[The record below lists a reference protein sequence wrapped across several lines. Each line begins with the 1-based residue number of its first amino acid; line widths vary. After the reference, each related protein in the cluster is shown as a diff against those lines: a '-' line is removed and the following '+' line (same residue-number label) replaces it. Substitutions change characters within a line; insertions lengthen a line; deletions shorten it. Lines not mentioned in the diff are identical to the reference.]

1 VTGGLVLGEA
11 LNLWIPA
18 EQMIFGLAV
27 WLLFLAC
34 VHARRRDRRI
44 LPVFLFMAGMFAGSL
59 RMGAEQAV
67 FLREEG
73 FFAEEQED
81 GVVLHGTVQ
90 SVKEKDGTLEVVLK
104 NCAVEGEDGEAGEK
118 FRRVLCYLD
127 VNEAEKSAE
136 EFSKPKSSETGTN
149 GIFETKEQ
157 PWRSVWNWFVQGRD
171 LEVPAVGEKIR
182 VFGEGKAADPARN
195 PGVFDYRLYCRSRGI
210 SGIVYAEGYT
220 VTGGKV
226 HVLSDGLYRI
236 RRFLSDQL
244 KAIALPEDA
253 GILSAVLFGEKEDLD
268 SGIYELYRK
277 NGISHLLAIS
287 GLHVSIVG
295 LGIWKLFR
303 KGGAG
308 FWISGIFAGGFLL
321 AYGMMVGSGASVAR
335 AVSMA
340 GLSFLAAAVGRTY
353 DLPTAMCI
361 PAAGLLLT
369 HPYLLTQASFQLS
382 FLAVTSL
389 VYPGRLFSGRG
400 EKLFTNEKISAAASA
415 FFTSLSIQMVTAP
428 VILCHSFGIPVY
440 GVFLN
445 LIVIPLMT
453 YVVISG
459 FLGLGLSFLSVS
471 VGGAMLGGAHYIL
484 KFYEVVCNWTGK
496 LPGAE
501 LVLGQPE
508 VWKIGCY
515 YGLMILG
522 VIVFERGDELGEK
535 LCKLFQE
542 KGKNSKENVNRRIAV
557 KLKSK
562 NVKKKTNISSK
573 STRDKETMKEI
584 EVGTGKSEESIL
596 NLWKNRILTDKKH
609 RLIFLCVAWLAAFL
623 FLLPSRPTGLSVT
636 FLDVGQ
642 GDGIVLR
649 SASHTILV
657 DCGSSQQK
665 SVGEKILVPYLKSQ
679 GVTRVDLAVMTHGD
693 QDHMNGIRYLLE
705 HPESGIQLGGLMMPK
720 VGKDEIYG
728 KMAALAKKQKI
739 PVYYAAAGD
748 RMENIP
754 GKGMYMECLS
764 PDGEAEFSDRNEES
778 LVFRVTYDRF
788 SLLLTGDMETGGE
801 ENLVE
806 SGILSPVTVL
816 KAGHHGSATSSG
828 ENFLEKLSPE
838 ITVLSYGRKNRYGHP
853 AKEVKERLE
862 NIGSEILETG
872 ISGAVM
878 IETDGKKMKV
888 GTMLPLDTD

>member
-1 VTGGLVLGEA
+1 MLCVTGGLVLGEA

-27 WLLFLAC
+27 WLLFLVC
-34 VHARRRDRRI
+34 VYARRRDRRI

-73 FFAEEQED
+73 FFAEEHEE

-90 SVKEKDGTLEVVLK
+90 SVKEKDGTLEVLLK
-104 NCAVEGEDGEAGEK
+104 NCAAEGADGEK
-118 FRRVLCYLD
+118 FRRVLCYLEVD
-127 VNEAEKSAE
+127 EEEKSAGGI
-136 EFSKPKSSETGTN
+136 PKQKRSETGTN
-149 GIFETKEQ
+149 GSFRAKKQ
-157 PWRSVWNWFVQGRD
+157 FLVSVWNWNRQGRD
-171 LEVPAVGEKIR
+171 PELPAVVEKIR

-195 PGVFDYRLYCRSRGI
+195 PGGFDYQLYCRSKGI
-210 SGIVYAEGYT
+210 SGIVYADGYT

-226 HVLSDGLYRI
+226 HVFSDSLYRI
-236 RRFLSDQL
+236 RRLLSDRL
-244 KAIALPEDA
+244 KMIALPEDA

-268 SGIYELYRK
+268 STIYELYRK

-308 FWISGIFAGGFLL
+308 FWISGIFAEGFLL

-389 VYPGRLFSGRG
+389 VYPGRLFSSRG
-400 EKLFTNEKISAAASA
+400 EKLFTNEKISAAVTAL
-415 FFTSLSIQMVTAP
+415 FTSLSIQMVTAP
-428 VILCHSFGIPVY
+428 VVLWHSFGIPVY

-471 VGGAMLGGAHYIL
+471 AGGAMLGGAHYIL
-484 KFYEVVCNWTGK
+484 KFYEVICNGTGR

-508 VWKIGCY
+508 VWKVGCY
-515 YGLMILG
+515 YGLVVLG
-522 VIVFERGDELGEK
+522 AVVYERGMEIA
-535 LCKLFQE
+535 
-542 KGKNSKENVNRRIAV
+542 EN
-557 KLKSK
+557 
-562 NVKKKTNISSK
+562 
-573 STRDKETMKEI
+573 
-584 EVGTGKSEESIL
+584 
-596 NLWKNRILTDKKH
+596 KKH
-609 RLIFLCVAWLAAFL
+609 RLIFLCAAWLAAFI

-649 SASHTILV
+649 SASHTVLV

-665 SVGEKILVPYLKSQ
+665 SVGEKVLVPYLKSQ

-705 HPESGIQLGGLMMPK
+705 HPESGIRLGGLMMPK
-720 VGKDEIYG
+720 AGKDEIYG
-728 KMAALAKKQKI
+728 KMAALAKEQKI

-748 RMENIP
+748 RMEDIP
-754 GKGMYMECLS
+754 GKGMCMECLS
-764 PDGEAEFSDRNEES
+764 PNGEEEFSDRNEES

-788 SLLLTGDMETGGE
+788 SMMLTGDMETGGE

-806 SGILSPVTVL
+806 SGVLSPVTVL

-828 ENFLEKLSPE
+828 ESFLEKLSPD

-872 ISGAVM
+872 LSGAVM

-888 GTMLPLDTD
+888 RTMLPLDTD

>member
-1 VTGGLVLGEA
+1 MTGGLVLGEA

-27 WLLFLAC
+27 WLLFLVC
-34 VHARRRDRRI
+34 VFARRKSRYG
-44 LPVFLFMAGMFAGSL
+44 LPVFLFVAGMSAGCL

-67 FLREEG
+67 FSREEG
-73 FFAEEQED
+73 FFREEHED
-81 GVVLHGTVQ
+81 GVVLQGTVQ
-90 SVKEKDGTLEVVLK
+90 SVKEKDGTLEVVLRD
-104 NCAVEGEDGEAGEK
+104 CAMEGKDGESGEK
-118 FRRVLCYLD
+118 LRRVLCYLD
-127 VNEAEKSAE
+127 VNKTGEAAE
-136 EFSKPKSSETGTN
+136 AVSKQKPS
-149 GIFETKEQ
+149 
-157 PWRSVWNWFVQGRD
+157 
-171 LEVPAVGEKIR
+171 PAVGEKIR

-195 PGVFDYRLYCRSRGI
+195 PGAFDYRLYCRSRGI
-210 SGIVYAEGYT
+210 SGIIYVEGYT

-226 HVLSDGLYRI
+226 HVFPDSLYRI
-236 RRFLSDQL
+236 RRCLSERL

-253 GILSAVLFGEKEDLD
+253 GILSAVLFGEKDDLD
-268 SGIYELYRK
+268 SEIYELYRK

-295 LGIWKLFR
+295 LGIWKIFR

-308 FWISGIFAGGFLL
+308 FWISGIFAGGFLC
-321 AYGMMVGSGASVAR
+321 AYGMMVGSGASVVR

-361 PAAGLLLT
+361 PAAGLLLA
-369 HPYLLTQASFQLS
+369 HPYLLSQASFQLS

-389 VYPGRLFSGRG
+389 IYPGRLFSSRG
-400 EKLFTNEKISAAASA
+400 EKLFTDEKISAAASA
-415 FFTSLSIQMVTAP
+415 FFTSLSIQVVTAP
-428 VILCHSFGIPVY
+428 VILWHSFGIPVY

-453 YVVISG
+453 YMVLSG
-459 FLGLGLSFLSVS
+459 FIGLGLSFLSVS
-471 VGGAMLGGAHYIL
+471 AGGAMLGGAHYIL
-484 KFYEVVCNWTGK
+484 KLYEVVCNGIGK

-515 YGLMILG
+515 YGLVVSGAI
-522 VIVFERGDELGEK
+522 IYERGMKIAEK
-535 LCKLFQE
+535 SCDKFQE
-542 KGKNSKENVNRRIAV
+542 
-557 KLKSK
+557 
-562 NVKKKTNISSK
+562 
-573 STRDKETMKEI
+573 
-584 EVGTGKSEESIL
+584 
-596 NLWKNRILTDKKH
+596 KKH
-609 RLIFLCVAWLAAFL
+609 RLIFLCAAWLLAFF
-623 FLLPSRPTGLSVT
+623 FLLPSRPAGLSAT

-649 SASHTILV
+649 SESHTILV

-665 SVGEKILVPYLKSQ
+665 SVGEKILVPYLRSQ
-679 GVTRVDLAVMTHGD
+679 GVTYVDLAVMTHGD
-693 QDHMNGIRYLLE
+693 QDHINGIRYLLE
-705 HPESGIQLGGLMMPK
+705 HPESGIRLGGLMMPK
-720 VGKDEIYG
+720 AGNDEIYG
-728 KMAALAKKQKI
+728 KMAELAKEQEI

-748 RMENIP
+748 RIENIA

-764 PDGEAEFSDRNEES
+764 PDGEEKFSDRNEES

-788 SLLLTGDMETGGE
+788 SMMLMGDLETGGE

-806 SGILSPVTVL
+806 SGVLSPVTVL

-828 ENFLEKLSPE
+828 ESFLEKLFPE

-862 NIGSEILETG
+862 KIGSEILETG
-872 ISGAVM
+872 ISGAIM
-878 IETDGKKMKV
+878 IETDGKRMKIR
-888 GTMLPLDTD
+888 TMLLSGTD

>member
-1 VTGGLVLGEA
+1 MTGGLVLGEA

-27 WLLFLAC
+27 WLLFFVC
-34 VHARRRDRRI
+34 VFARRKSRYS
-44 LPVFLFMAGMFAGSL
+44 LPVFVFVAGMFAGSL
-59 RMGAEQAV
+59 RMGMEQAI

-73 FFAEEQED
+73 FFQEEHED
-81 GVVLHGTVQ
+81 GVVIQGIVQ

-104 NCAVEGEDGEAGEK
+104 NCEAEGADEEAGKK

-127 VNEAEKSAE
+127 VDEGEKSAE
-136 EFSKPKSSETGTN
+136 EFSKQKPSETGISGISRAKDQPWN
-149 GIFETKEQ
+149 GI
-157 PWRSVWNWFVQGRD
+157 WNWFTEERD
-171 LEVPAVGEKIR
+171 LEVPAIGEKIR

-210 SGIVYAEGYT
+210 SGIVYADGYT

-226 HVLSDGLYRI
+226 HVFSDSLYRI
-236 RRFLSDQL
+236 RRRLSEQL
-244 KAIALPEDA
+244 KLIALPEDA
-253 GILSAVLFGEKEDLD
+253 GILAAVLFGEKEDLD
-268 SGIYELYRK
+268 RGIYELYRK

-308 FWISGIFAGGFLL
+308 FWISGIFAGGFLC

-361 PAAGLLLT
+361 PAAGLLLS

-389 VYPGRLFSGRG
+389 VYPGRLFSSRG

-415 FFTSLSIQMVTAP
+415 FFTSLSIQIVTAP
-428 VILCHSFGIPVY
+428 VILWHSFGIPVY

-453 YVVISG
+453 YVVVSG
-459 FLGLGLSFLSVS
+459 FLGLGLSFLSES

-484 KFYEVVCNWTGK
+484 KFYEVICNGIGEFT
-496 LPGAE
+496 GAE
-501 LVLGQPE
+501 LVLGQPK
-508 VWKIGCY
+508 VWKIWCY
-515 YGLMILG
+515 YGLVILG
-522 VIVFERGDELGEK
+522 AVVYERGMEIA
-535 LCKLFQE
+535 
-542 KGKNSKENVNRRIAV
+542 EN
-557 KLKSK
+557 
-562 NVKKKTNISSK
+562 
-573 STRDKETMKEI
+573 
-584 EVGTGKSEESIL
+584 
-596 NLWKNRILTDKKH
+596 KKH
-609 RLIFLCVAWLAAFL
+609 RLVLLCAAWLAAFF
-623 FLLPSRPTGLSVT
+623 FLLPSRPAGLSVT

-649 SASHTILV
+649 SEAHTVLV

-665 SVGEKILVPYLKSQ
+665 SIGEKVLVPYLKSE
-679 GVTRVDLAVMTHGD
+679 GITHLDLAVMTHGD

-705 HPESGIQLGGLMMPK
+705 HPESGIRVGGLMMPEA
-720 VGKDEIYG
+720 GKDEIYG
-728 KMAALAKKQKI
+728 KMAELAKKQDI
-739 PVYYAAAGD
+739 PVFYAEKGD
-748 RMENIP
+748 TWKNFP
-754 GKGMYMECLS
+754 GKEMTMECLS
-764 PDGEAEFSDRNEES
+764 PEGGTEFADRNEES
-778 LVFRVTYDRF
+778 LVFRLTYGRF
-788 SLLLTGDMETGGE
+788 SLLLTGDMETAGE
-801 ENLVE
+801 EKLSD
-806 SGILSPVTVL
+806 SGVLTPVTIL
-816 KAGHHGSATSSG
+816 KAGHHGSATSSS
-828 ENFLEKLSPE
+828 EEFIEKLSPSVT
-838 ITVLSYGRKNRYGHP
+838 ILSYGRKNRYGHP
-853 AKEVKERLE
+853 AAEVRERLLE
-862 NIGSEILETG
+862 HGSKLYETG

-878 IETDGKKMKV
+878 IRTDGKKLKIK
-888 GTMLPLDTD
+888 TMLPLDTD

>member
-1 VTGGLVLGEA
+1 MTGGLVLGEA

-27 WLLFLAC
+27 WLLFLVC
-34 VHARRRDRRI
+34 VFARRKSRYR
-44 LPVFLFMAGMFAGSL
+44 LPVFLFVAGMFAGSL
-59 RMGAEQAV
+59 RMGMEQAI
-67 FLREEG
+67 FLRKEG
-73 FFAEEQED
+73 FFQEEHED
-81 GVVLHGTVQ
+81 GVVIQGIVQ

-104 NCAVEGEDGEAGEK
+104 NCEAEGADEEAGKK

-127 VNEAEKSAE
+127 VDEGEKSAE
-136 EFSKPKSSETGTN
+136 EFSKQKPSETGISGISRAKDQPWN
-149 GIFETKEQ
+149 GI
-157 PWRSVWNWFVQGRD
+157 WNWFTEEHD
-171 LEVPAVGEKIR
+171 LEVPAIGEKIR
-182 VFGEGKAADPARN
+182 VFGEGKADDPARN

-210 SGIVYAEGYT
+210 SGIVYADGYT
-220 VTGGKV
+220 VTGGKARV
-226 HVLSDGLYRI
+226 FSDSLYRI
-236 RRFLSDQL
+236 RRQLSERL
-244 KAIALPEDA
+244 KMIALPEDA

-308 FWISGIFAGGFLL
+308 FWISGIFAGGFLC

-361 PAAGLLLT
+361 PAAGLLLS

-389 VYPGRLFSGRG
+389 VYPGRLFSSRG

-415 FFTSLSIQMVTAP
+415 FFTSFSIQIVTAP
-428 VILCHSFGIPVY
+428 VILWHSFGIPVY

-459 FLGLGLSFLSVS
+459 FLGLGLSFLSES

-484 KFYEVVCNWTGK
+484 KFYEMVCNGTGE

-515 YGLMILG
+515 YGL
-522 VIVFERGDELGEK
+522 VIFGAVFFEVGDQVGEK
-535 LCKLFQE
+535 LCEVFQ
-542 KGKNSKENVNRRIAV
+542 
-557 KLKSK
+557 
-562 NVKKKTNISSK
+562 KKKTNIWLK
-573 STRDKETMKEI
+573 YTKKGNKEAAKKIVEVKGKI
-584 EVGTGKSEESIL
+584 ESETGAVRLEESIMQIL
-596 NLWKNRILTDKKH
+596 NLWKSRSLIDKKY
-609 RLIFLCVAWLAAFL
+609 RLVLLCAAWLAAFL
-623 FLLPSRPTGLSVT
+623 FLIPARPTGLSVT

-649 SASHTILV
+649 SESRTVLV

-665 SVGEKILVPYLKSQ
+665 SVGEKVLVPYLKSQ
-679 GVTRVDLAVMTHGD
+679 GVTRLDLAVMTHGD
-693 QDHMNGIRYLLE
+693 QDHMNGIWYLLE
-705 HPESGIQLGGLMMPK
+705 HPESGIEVGGLMMPEA
-720 VGKDEIYG
+720 GKDEIYG
-728 KMAALAKKQKI
+728 KMAELAKKRDI
-739 PVYYAAAGD
+739 PVFYAKTGD
-748 RMENIP
+748 TWKNFP
-754 GKGMYMECLS
+754 GKGMTLECLS
-764 PDGEAEFSDRNEES
+764 PDSGREFTDRNEES
-778 LVFRVTYDRF
+778 LVFRLCYGRF
-788 SLLLTGDMETGGE
+788 SLLLTGDMETSGE
-801 ENLVE
+801 ETLLT
-806 SGILSPVTVL
+806 SGVLTPVTIL
-816 KAGHHGSATSSG
+816 KAGHHGSATSSS
-828 ENFLEKLSPE
+828 EDFIEKLSPSVT
-838 ITVLSYGRKNRYGHP
+838 ILSYGRKNRYGHP
-853 AKEVKERLE
+853 AEEVRERLLKH
-862 NIGSEILETG
+862 GSRLYETG
-872 ISGAVM
+872 CSGAVM
-878 IETDGKKMKV
+878 VRTDGKKLQIK
-888 GTMLPLDTD
+888 TMLPFDTD